1 MCIRDR
7 EKIAPLMRHK
17 DNEDPIIMDNVNK
30 VVLDNVNANVLGV
43 KASNISKLTSYFDH
57 KSNKWLE
64 SKRAS
69 HPFISVKM
77 TKINPKKNNKDD
89 SATTTQCVMAD
100 SGAMCS
106 LLNFKMVEDMGI
118 VPENLETSNVSITGV
133 NGKKL
138 QSVTRQMHLKIVNT
152 KNGAESWEKVYVSP
166 EIKTSLVSK
175 DCLIRLK
182 IIDPKQFLSDSE
194 VSSFSVNTV
203 DESKEKLSECEKS
216 FFQKEDGTTGCK
228 CDRRVSPPEFEE
240 PFYRAAIKK
249 LKTLKG
255 DLPEL
260 LAKFLKGRFK
270 SSSMNICQTQSLPMM
285 PVSYTHLTLPTTPY
299 V

>member
-1 MCIRDR
+1 MARIQKSKSSLYLSKND
-7 EKIAPLMRHK
+7 K
-17 DNEDPIIMDNVNK
+17 NK
-30 VVLDNVNANVLGV
+30 
-43 KASNISKLTSYFDH
+43 S
-57 KSNKWLE
+57 
-64 SKRAS
+64 
-69 HPFISVKM
+69 
-77 TKINPKKNNKDD
+77 KKNNKDD
-89 SATTTQCVMAD
+89 STTTTQCVMAD

-118 VPENLETSNVSITGV
+118 NPENLETSNVSITGV

-194 VSSFSVNTV
+194 ISSFSVNTV
-203 DESKEKLSECEKS
+203 DENKEKLSECEKS
-216 FFQKEDGTTGCK
+216 FFSKEDGTIGCK

-240 PFYRAAIKK
+240 AFYKSAIKK
-249 LKTLKG
+249 LKTMKG
-255 DLPEL
+255 DLSEL
-260 LAKFLKGRFK
+260 LALFLKKIFK
-270 SSSMNICQTQSLPMM
+270 SSSMNICQTQPLPMM
-285 PVSYTHLTLPTTPY
+285 LVPPMTVEMKDTTKITKAKKTSRIIAAPLALREQTKKTLIAL
-299 V
+299 